1 MITRPL
7 KRKSPFG
14 LVLLVI
20 CLKIL
25 ARKFGIVA
33 LGARGHLVVF
43 IKTYFGSAI
52 GAVITT
58 TSGLFTGF
66 YYTLFHNSSPFL
78 FGNSS
83 IRIFLS
89 LIRYRSIFLFLFLA
103 SFLSI
108 IWEFRIDFYV
118 SSIYNYIL
126 GLQGVLC
133 ERNYC

>member
-20 CLKIL
+20 CLNIL
-25 ARKFGIVA
+25 ARKFGIAA

-43 IKTYFGSAI
+43 IKTYFGTAI

-58 TSGLFTGF
+58 TSGLFAGF
-66 YYTLFHNSSPFL
+66 YYTLFHNNSPFS
-78 FGNSS
+78 FGNFS

-89 LIRYRSIFLFLFLA
+89 LIRYRFTFLFLFLA
-103 SFLSI
+103 GFLTI
-108 IWEFRIDFYV
+108 IWEFRVDFWV
-118 SSIYNYIL
+118 ASIYNYIL

-133 ERNYC
+133 ERNY